1 MKYNIKWL
9 QFDNNDFKQFIK
21 DCKDIIM
28 PIKPKADI
36 VLKRKF
42 IEDVISEDVGRGDL
56 FSRISHS
63 KEIRAYIIAK
73 SDGVLAGVEYI
84 DAMANIYN
92 VKLDW
97 QLSDGDSFKK
107 GEKLLYISGESKTIL
122 SLERSILD
130 IVLHASSIATLT
142 SKFVQKVKPYGV
154 KLLDTRKT
162 RPLLREFEKYAVRC
176 GGGINHRM
184 GLDDCLMLKDTHLK
198 TIDNLQEFM
207 KEVREKIPFT
217 SKVEIECE
225 SLDMVKEAM
234 SAGADIVMCDNM
246 PNSEIVKVVEFRDK
260 NYPHILLEASGNVSL
275 ETIEDIAKTGVDA
288 ISSGSLI
295 HQANWI
301 DLSMKVEDV

>member
-1 MKYNIKWL
+1 MLKY
-9 QFDNNDFKQFIK
+9 
-21 DCKDIIM
+21 
-28 PIKPKADI
+28 
-36 VLKRKF
+36 KF
-42 IEDVISEDVGRGDL
+42 IESTVAEDIGRGDL
-56 FSRISHS
+56 FARVSQS
-63 KEIRAYIIAK
+63 KEIRGYIIAK
-73 SDGVLAGVEYI
+73 SSGIFAGKEYI
-84 DAMANIYN
+84 D
-92 VKLDW
+92 V
-97 QLSDGDSFKK
+97 LSKMYGLELEWSIADGLSFEV
-107 GEKLLYISGESKTIL
+107 GDKLLYISGDSKAIL

-142 SKFVQKVKPYGV
+142 NKFVYKIESYGV

-207 KEVREKIPFT
+207 QEVRQKIPFT

-225 SLDMVKEAM
+225 TLQGVKDAM
-234 SAGADIVMCDNM
+234 SIGADIVMCDNM
-246 PNSEIVKVVEFRDK
+246 SCDTIIEVVAFRDRY
-260 NYPHILLEASGNVSL
+260 YPHILLEASGNITL
-275 ETIEDIAKTGVDA
+275 DTIEEIAKTGVDA

-301 DLSMKVEDV
+301 DLSMKIES